1 MHQQVYQ
8 VNVMVHLETVR
19 LQLTVNARDRE
30 ADLLFVIGL
39 HVDLQ
44 ADRLVELVIRVV
56 REFLPCLQALASLL
70 RAIVIERVRERD

>member
-1 MHQQVYQ
+1 
-8 VNVMVHLETVR
+8 MVRQETVG
-19 LQLTVNARDRE
+19 LPLTVHARDRE